1 MNQCIVVL
9 LILWCLHISI
19 YIHIQKVLLYNF
31 IVNILLGILSHKWAC
46 TFLHINHPYLF
57 VCEIFIYLYMFQL
70 RSPTRHYNLMRTR
83 FKLAILDL
91 IIALIMPNDSLGCGF
106 YCNSIVN
113 KLSRFYFLYHCSKS
127 LCVYVHM
134 QEDFDDFDKL

>member
-1 MNQCIVVL
+1 MHCSPLNFMMFAYK
-9 LILWCLHISI
+9 
-19 YIHIQKVLLYNF
+19 YIHTHSKSFAIQFHCEYIIRY
-31 IVNILLGILSHKWAC
+31 IVTQMSMHI
-46 TFLHINHPYLF
+46 FLHINHPYLF

-106 YCNSIVN
+106 YCNSTVN
-113 KLSRFYFLYHCSKS
+113 KLSR
-127 LCVYVHM
+127 
-134 QEDFDDFDKL
+134 